1 MQVVMLGW
9 GIFGISQSP
18 AGMFLAFHHSILGPY
33 YGDNEGRVVRV
44 LIETKAVEN
53 CCKKMASKFCHQLSN
68 FSFRFVFFC

>member
-44 LIETKAVEN
+44 PIETKAAEN
-53 CCKKMASKFCHQLSN
+53 
-68 FSFRFVFFC
+68 